1 MRTSC
6 VRNYGVSLVVA
17 GTMLIVTMAAPRA
30 QRGANNASFGTPVAT
45 NTVLAN
51 PDAYYGKAI
60 SMSAGVEQILS
71 KTAFLID
78 QRRVVSASE
87 TTALG
92 APILVIAPYLT
103 GPLAARTYLLIRG
116 EIVKFDPAA
125 IAGVAA
131 GYTIDLAPEVGAK
144 YAGQPVLV
152 ATSVIDS
159 TYAELGRKPLLPPSP
174 AEVSFSAAM
183 KTIAPAFSALRAA
196 AEQSKADVVT
206 QHAATLQPAFAQAET
221 SWEDLGQPRAAQW
234 ARDARAHAASI
245 ERAAA
250 AGDWDAVKTSAG
262 ALNQV
267 CQNCHGAYRE
277 RQEDGT
283 FRFKL
288 GGS

>member
-159 TYAELGRKPLLPPSP
+159 TYAERGRKPLVPPSP
-174 AEVSFSAAM
+174 ATGM
-183 KTIAPAFSALRAA
+183 R
-196 AEQSKADVVT
+196 
-206 QHAATLQPAFAQAET
+206 
-221 SWEDLGQPRAAQW
+221 
-234 ARDARAHAASI
+234 
-245 ERAAA
+245 
-250 AGDWDAVKTSAG
+250 
-262 ALNQV
+262 
-267 CQNCHGAYRE
+267 
-277 RQEDGT
+277 
-283 FRFKL
+283 
-288 GGS
+288 